1 MKINNILIL
10 AFVLLA
16 MSCAKDET
24 NGDSSL
30 QWLSDLEANLV
41 ENPSDEKVA
50 DYLSVID
57 SLVQSDIE
65 NAEVNAVL
73 LSRAS
78 AFQFNLNKLSSAIN
92 LLSRAVKDYPDA
104 SNYKENLENLSELM
118 SKMNQDDALRAF
130 SDALISSSFDEAG
143 KKKEEVSLDTFI
155 DQINST
161 QRSIYSTSNNI
172 DLKMARRY
180 VRMVELLAFTRPE
193 ADAVPG
199 LLYDAGKVAEVM
211 KDSPKSVYLF
221 EWCNQSYPNADI
233 AANNLFMLAF
243 TCQDGIN
250 DSKRAATYYKAFMDR
265 YPEHELFSSAEFL
278 LENIGKSDEEILND
292 LRK

>member
-104 SNYKENLENLSELM
+104 SNYKENLDNLSVLM
-118 SKMNQDDALRAF
+118 SKMNQDDALRDF
-130 SDALISSSFDEAG
+130 SNALISSSFDEAG

-250 DSKRAATYYKAFMDR
+250 DPKRAATYYKAFMDR
-265 YPEHELFSSAEFL
+265 YPEHELYSSAEFL

>member
-130 SDALISSSFDEAG
+130 SNALISSSFDEAG